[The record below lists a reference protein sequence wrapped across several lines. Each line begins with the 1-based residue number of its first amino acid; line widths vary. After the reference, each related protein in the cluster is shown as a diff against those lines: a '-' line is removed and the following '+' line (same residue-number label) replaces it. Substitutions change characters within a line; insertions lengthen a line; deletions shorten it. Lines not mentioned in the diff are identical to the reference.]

1 MDLPPLQKQQ
11 HAIPLSELYLLT
23 PTQAV
28 LMVFLGNYMQQTLT
42 VNAP

>member
-1 MDLPPLQKQQ
+1 MHLPPPQKQQ
-11 HAIPLSELYLLT
+11 QAIPLSALDLLT